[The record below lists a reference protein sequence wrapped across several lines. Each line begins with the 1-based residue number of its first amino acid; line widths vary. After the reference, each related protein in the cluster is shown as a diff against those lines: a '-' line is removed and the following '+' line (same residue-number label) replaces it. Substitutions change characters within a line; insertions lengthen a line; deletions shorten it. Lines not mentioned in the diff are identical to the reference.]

1 MRIDAGRLYKHKYD
15 CMLNKR
21 PYGSAASVSS
31 ANAGCIRSA
40 NLSLIRPIFPELA
53 RLNGSEIIHCL
64 RLRISFNR
72 RGRIFVCTEI
82 SSNERLAGNS
92 VDNVIGER

>member
-53 RLNGSEIIHCL
+53 RFNGSEIIHCL
-64 RLRISFNR
+64 RSEYHSTKG
-72 RGRIFVCTEI
+72 GRDI
-82 SSNERLAGNS
+82 RLYES
-92 VDNVIGER
+92 RQ